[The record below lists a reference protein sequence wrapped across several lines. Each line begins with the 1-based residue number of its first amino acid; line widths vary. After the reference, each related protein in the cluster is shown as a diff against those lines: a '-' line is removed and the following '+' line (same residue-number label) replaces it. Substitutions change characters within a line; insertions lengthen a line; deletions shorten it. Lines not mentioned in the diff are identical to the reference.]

1 MLKNKYCSKRC
12 QLAVADARWRLRRST
27 LDDAL
32 RRLARRDGPRSR
44 EGLTLSL
51 LRSLWDQQNGRC
63 AVSGVE
69 MTFGWGN
76 GRMRTNVSVD
86 RINSRYGYTPEN
98 VQLVCDIVNRMKSN
112 MTVAELREWC
122 KAIMENNEDAIIL
135 AQAS

>member
-1 MLKNKYCSKRC
+1 
-12 QLAVADARWRLRRST
+12 
-27 LDDAL
+27 
-32 RRLARRDGPRSR
+32 
-44 EGLTLSL
+44 
-51 LRSLWDQQNGRC
+51 
-63 AVSGVE
+63 